1 MPRTP
6 SHPVRDAELDR
17 EFFDGLIA
25 RHTGTKDFDVPT
37 MAVWYGLVQT
47 CLMMEARVSL
57 RAQAHG
63 LSLPGLNVLA
73 VLCQHQPDGLPLH
86 ELSRY
91 LGVSRANVTGLIDN
105 VVRRGLVRRVDH
117 ASDRRSCLA
126 QLTPKGRT
134 WLEHFLPG
142 HFRGIREILEPLSKT
157 DKATLVRLLAQVRTS
172 LSLHK
177 GKE

>member
-1 MPRTP
+1 MRTSAP
-6 SHPVRDAELDR
+6 HTRDADLDR

-25 RHTGTKDFDVPT
+25 RHTGTKEFDVPT

-47 CLMMEARVSL
+47 CLMMETRVSL
-57 RAQAHG
+57 RAHAHG
-63 LSLPGLNVLA
+63 LSLPGLNVLG

-105 VVRRGLVRRVDH
+105 LVKKGLVRRVDH

-126 QLTPKGRT
+126 QVTPKGRA
-134 WLEHFLPG
+134 WLDGFLPG
-142 HFRGIREILEPLSKT
+142 HFRAIGEILAPLTKS
-157 DKATLVRLLAQVRTS
+157 DKSTLLRLLSSVRAS